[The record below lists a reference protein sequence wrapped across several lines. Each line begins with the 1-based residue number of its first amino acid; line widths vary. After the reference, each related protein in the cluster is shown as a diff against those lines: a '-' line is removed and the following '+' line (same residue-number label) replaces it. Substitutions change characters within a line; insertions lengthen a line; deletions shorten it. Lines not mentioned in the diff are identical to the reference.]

1 MELSKYCLKKGM
13 SKEMFFE
20 TKKQVA
26 EKAEAAIALICKN
39 PAHGMGM
46 YFPTTE
52 IIEQDYE
59 FSFAV
64 INALKEKGVEFI
76 ENGSLYRY

>member
-1 MELSKYCLKKGM
+1 MELSKYCFKKGM

-20 TKKQVA
+20 TKKQVS
-26 EKAEAAIALICKN
+26 EKTEAAIVLICKN

-46 YFPTTE
+46 YFPTAE

>member
-1 MELSKYCLKKGM
+1 
-13 SKEMFFE
+13 
-20 TKKQVA
+20 
-26 EKAEAAIALICKN
+26 
-39 PAHGMGM
+39 MGM
-46 YFPTTE
+46 YFPTAE

-64 INALKEKGVEFI
+64 LNALKEKGVEFI